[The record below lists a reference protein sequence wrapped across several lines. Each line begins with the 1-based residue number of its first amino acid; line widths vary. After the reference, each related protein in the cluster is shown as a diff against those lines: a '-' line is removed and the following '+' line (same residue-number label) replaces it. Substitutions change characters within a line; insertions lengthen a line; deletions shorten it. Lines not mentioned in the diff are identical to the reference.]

1 LTTKKHP
8 PMIQKKK
15 IAIEYNLPQFAFTLS
30 KAPIRVLEWGRGTGK
45 STILGRYIRDCV
57 EQMPRS
63 TGVLVAS
70 SFAQIKTRTLPS
82 TISGLE
88 QHGLYKDLHYYVGQR
103 PPKWAKWPEPHEPPL
118 DYKNCII
125 FWNGTVLNFLSQDS
139 SGSSG
144 RGLNIDW
151 GLADEAALLDEKKFQ
166 TDFVLSMRGG
176 KKKIAA
182 YPDGNWKY
190 YKDCALHHS
199 YVLATSTPI
208 TLSGRWI
215 FKYEEQSIMD
225 PAAVTYIKA
234 SSLTNKKNLSQAFF
248 DNAKATLP
256 DFIYNAEILNIRL
269 PKIENGFYPL
279 LSDTC
284 HCYNDFNALDIMSGS
299 TRDCSKDEDIITTD
313 PLIAGIDWGTAI
325 NCMVIAQGNTSTM
338 NFLNNIYVKY
348 PKIVDDLV
356 DEFLRYYEPH
366 QRKEL
371 YLWYDPTG
379 NINTANSR
387 TTLAEQVRERLQKG
401 GWKVYLMTTGRNNEL
416 HENKY
421 HLWNN
426 ILKEEEGSTFPI
438 FRMNGS
444 NCKEL
449 WISMSNAPAKIGMNE
464 SIRKDKS
471 SEGKKSVK
479 QEHATHFSDA
489 GDVIIVGMYRDLLFG
504 KRQRTGL
511 KARLM

>member
-1 LTTKKHP
+1 
-8 PMIQKKK
+8 MIQKLKK
-15 IAIEYNLPQFAFTLS
+15 VIEYNMPQFAFVMS
-30 KAPIRVLEWGRGTGK
+30 RAKVRIIEWGRGTGK

-57 EQMPRS
+57 EEMPRS
-63 TGVLVAS
+63 TGLLVAS

-88 QHGLYKDLHYYVGQR
+88 QHGLYKDLHYFVGQR
-103 PPKWAKWPEPHEPPL
+103 PPKWMKWPEPHEPPL

-125 FWNGTVLNFLSQDS
+125 FWNGAVLNFLSQDS

-182 YPDGNWKY
+182 YPDGSWKY
-190 YKDCALHHS
+190 YKDCSLHHS

-215 FKYEEQSIMD
+215 FKYEQQALMSPD
-225 PAAVTYIKA
+225 KVSYIKA
-234 SSLTNKKNLSQAFF
+234 SSLTNKKNLSQEFF

-279 LSDTC
+279 LDERKHSYNQFNPADLTNSASRTC
-284 HCYNDFNALDIMSGS
+284 A
-299 TRDCSKDEDIITTD
+299 KDDDLITTD
-313 PLIAGIDWGTAI
+313 ALIGGIDWGTSI
-325 NCMVIAQGNTSTM
+325 SCMVIAQGNTSSI
-338 NFLNNIYVKY
+338 NVLKNIYVKY
-348 PKIVDDLV
+348 PKIVDDMI
-356 DEFLRYYEPH
+356 DEFVRYYAPH
-366 QRKEL
+366 QCKEL

-387 TTLAEQVRERLQKG
+387 TTLADQVKERLTTK
-401 GWKVYLMTTGRNNEL
+401 GWKVFLMTTGRNNEL

-426 ILKEEEGSTFPI
+426 ILKEEEDSVFPL

-444 NCKEL
+444 NCREL
-449 WISMSNAPAKIGMNE
+449 WISMSNAPAKIGLNE
-464 SIRKDKS
+464 SIRKDKA
-471 SEGKKSVK
+471 SERNKSLN

-489 GDVIIVGMYRDLLFG
+489 VDVIVVGMFRDLLFG
-504 KRQRTGL
+504 KRKRTGL
-511 KARLM
+511 PARLM